1 MREELSEGELVRA
14 LSGDDPL
21 PNAWQVRGGVVERD
35 RVAGV
40 SGGRGK
46 GEGKEGR
53 GQRSEEDTCVSYE
66 EEDTCVLCRQRGEK
80 EEVKEDS
87 LF

>member
-1 MREELSEGELVRA
+1 VREELSEGELVRA

-40 SGGRGK
+40 SGGRG
-46 GEGKEGR
+46 
-53 GQRSEEDTCVSYE
+53 